1 MSIINELRDVSKE
14 VWEACYNHPFVQE
27 IGKGTLPQEKFN
39 FFLIQDYKFLME
51 YIKILSLSSSYINDE
66 KVLYQ
71 FWEFQKRTIEGRN
84 NQKKFIQEL
93 GLEEANTVMGLY
105 NESYISSLRSVAT
118 TKGTLAFL
126 TAILPCP
133 WSYHEFACRLQRKF
147 GGNSGNK
154 LYQDWIES
162 YAQKDTYKIILK
174 ILKAYEAPISLD
186 KNKELKLVFKRSLEY
201 EYLFWD
207 MCYKKKLSY

>member
-1 MSIINELRDVSKE
+1 MSIIDELKDASKE

-71 FWEFQKRTIEGRN
+71 FLGFQKRTIEGRN
-84 NQKKFIQEL
+84 NQKKYLQEL
-93 GLEEANTVMGLY
+93 GLDEVNTVMGLY

-118 TKGTLAFL
+118 TKGTLAL
-126 TAILPCP
+126 LVAILPCP

-147 GGNSGNK
+147 GKTSGNK
-154 LYQDWIES
+154 LYQNWIES
-162 YAQKDTYKIILK
+162 YARKDTYKIILK
-174 ILKAYEAPISLD
+174 ILKAYENPISLD